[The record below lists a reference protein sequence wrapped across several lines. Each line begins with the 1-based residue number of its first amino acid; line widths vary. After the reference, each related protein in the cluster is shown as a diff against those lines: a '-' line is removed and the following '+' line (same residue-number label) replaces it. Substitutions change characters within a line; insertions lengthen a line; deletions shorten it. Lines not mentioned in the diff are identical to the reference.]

1 MHSLQTF
8 VWQSYVCSKK
18 ALLQNGM
25 FTNNNYIFKS
35 TWKLRR
41 INYCTIFAWRHMLV
55 LTCYDKY
62 SSFVFT
68 KGLTSNGVS
77 LSNTLLLYSL
87 NPCKAARS
95 WHFDHEWTQRFYWP
109 SSQVL
114 CSLLSRWARFSRPKL
129 QYLIRVCGMQIRQ
142 VPLMPLLLSAQSALS
157 SNDVCYNL
165 TLVPGRWKNRRKLC
179 VVCVEM

>member
-1 MHSLQTF
+1 
-8 VWQSYVCSKK
+8 
-18 ALLQNGM
+18 M

-68 KGLTSNGVS
+68 KGLMSNGVS

-142 VPLMPLLLSAQSALS
+142 VPLMPLLLSAQLRYPRTMFVIIWLS
-157 SNDVCYNL
+157 CRGDGKIAANCV
-165 TLVPGRWKNRRKLC
+165 LC
-179 VVCVEM
+179 VWRCRGLSGCIFNN